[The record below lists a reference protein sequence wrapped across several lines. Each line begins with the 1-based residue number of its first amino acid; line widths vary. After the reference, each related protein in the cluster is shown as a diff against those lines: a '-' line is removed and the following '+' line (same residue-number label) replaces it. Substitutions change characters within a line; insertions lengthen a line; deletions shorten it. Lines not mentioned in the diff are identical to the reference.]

1 MREKVL
7 KNNDTDFKM
16 ELDTGYCTD
25 PNVFCQVDKCYF
37 CEYWKISQEEFLLKR
52 QEIELELNNCKSEV
66 SSLIKTLNNL
76 YGMAI
81 SESLEEDFSEFNQE
95 FNRDLLMTKN
105 QLDTSVHKMLNFSS
119 KLANTVKGTK

>member
-1 MREKVL
+1 
-7 KNNDTDFKM
+7 
-16 ELDTGYCTD
+16 
-25 PNVFCQVDKCYF
+25 
-37 CEYWKISQEEFLLKR
+37 
-52 QEIELELNNCKSEV
+52 
-66 SSLIKTLNNL
+66 
-76 YGMAI
+76 MAI

>member
-1 MREKVL
+1 MS
-7 KNNDTDFKM
+7 
-16 ELDTGYCTD
+16 TGKL
-25 PNVFCQVDKCYF
+25 VKKSF
-37 CEYWKISQEEFLLKR
+37 IKR

-95 FNRDLLMTKN
+95 FNRDLLMTKI
-105 QLDTSVHKMLNFSS
+105 S
-119 KLANTVKGTK
+119 